1 MTGTLTS
8 FGTLQFTTDNKYA
21 YAFSGPISVIHTG
34 AAQGTLI
41 EGSTQSEYLIA
52 EFTLGSEETTD
63 NMSWLITLDDITV
76 IRVVSRE
83 PYDFNLSGY
92 EIIIPP
98 FTNFK
103 VIGFNGGGVAARTMF
118 GTMAAKVGGAI
129 EQENLESITNN
140 NKWASK

>member
-1 MTGTLTS
+1 MSGTFS
-8 FGTLQFTTDNKYA
+8 GVSSLQFTPDNKHA

-34 AAQGTLI
+34 TAQETLI
-41 EGSTQSEYLIA
+41 EGNTQSEYLICD
-52 EFTLGSEETTD
+52 FTFGSEETTD

-83 PYDFNLSGY
+83 PYDLNLSGY

-103 VIGFNGGGVAARTMF
+103 VIGFNGGGVAARDMF
-118 GTMAAKVGGAI
+118 GTMAAKVGMPQRVGDLD
-129 EQENLESITNN
+129 E
-140 NKWASK
+140 